1 MKKVIEVNIGR
12 VSFTIED
19 DAYINLK
26 SYLSRFE
33 DSITDKNDIKEIMED
48 IETRVAE
55 IFQKEMKYAN
65 QVVNQKM
72 VDNVIECLGEVDS
85 NNQYEEQNMN
95 QERRQT
101 VKKLYRDPDDK
112 KIAGVCGGIAA
123 YFNIDVTLIRILFVI
138 ALIVYGSALL
148 AYIILWIAMPVAKTT
163 VQKMEMRGEPITS
176 ENIRKYS

>member
-33 DSITDKNDIKEIMED
+33 ASITDKNDIKEIMED

-55 IFQKEMKYAN
+55 IFQKEMKYPN

-72 VDNVIECLGEVDS
+72 VDNVIECLGEIDTNEH
-85 NNQYEEQNMN
+85 NNENMN
-95 QERRQT
+95 QERKQPI
-101 VKKLYRDPDDK
+101 KKFYRDPDDK
-112 KIAGVCGGIAA
+112 KVAGVCGGIAA
-123 YFNIDVTLIRILFVI
+123 YFNVDVTLIRTLFII
-138 ALIVYGSALL
+138 ALVVYGSALL
-148 AYIILWIAMPVAKTT
+148 AYIILWIAMPLATT
-163 VQKMEMRGEPITS
+163 RVQKMEMRGESITS
-176 ENIRKYS
+176 DNIKKYS

>member
-33 DSITDKNDIKEIMED
+33 TSITDKNDIKEIMED

-55 IFQKEMKYAN
+55 IFQKEMKYSN

-72 VDNVIECLGEVDS
+72 VDNVIECLGEIET
-85 NNQYEEQNMN
+85 NNINEEPNMN
-95 QERRQT
+95 QDRKQPI
-101 VKKLYRDPDDK
+101 KKLYRDPDDK
-112 KIAGVCGGIAA
+112 KVAGVCSGIAA
-123 YFNIDVTLIRILFVI
+123 YFNVDVTLIRVIFVI

-148 AYIILWIAMPVAKTT
+148 AYIILWVAMPLAKTT
-163 VQKMEMRGEPITS
+163 IQKMEMRGEPITS